1 MTLVEMRLVCPGC
14 QTEAAA
20 KLPAGI
26 TGLKCAGCS
35 ARFLVLRD
43 PPKEKS
49 KGGRKRASH
58 RAPPTQLH
66 NVRLSNDAY
75 RRFQQ
80 TERAA
85 VLAEAGR
92 PLNSNE
98 VMTAI
103 AARWQMQKA
112 EREAAGEADED
123 EDKGEGEG
131 GEGEDEDEHEDEDET
146 SAVVCDRGHE
156 MVYLRVI
163 SRDIAIDNDHGTLK
177 CDRCIVDDPFTIK
190 PGDWCYTCRHEAC
203 VDEGGFDVCQVCADG
218 GKRDAVDGAQE
229 EADEEE
235 EAAAAAEAMMELE
248 AERDHEAVNVEML
261 PVPPP
266 EAPRRGRVRKDTGMA
281 GSSGADAP
289 DSAEKAK
296 EARQGRKRLGPR
308 RLAEL

>member
-1 MTLVEMRLVCPGC
+1 ME
-14 QTEAAA
+14 
-20 KLPAGI
+20 
-26 TGLKCAGCS
+26 
-35 ARFLVLRD
+35 
-43 PPKEKS
+43 
-49 KGGRKRASH
+49 
-58 RAPPTQLH
+58 
-66 NVRLSNDAY
+66 
-75 RRFQQ
+75 
-80 TERAA
+80 
-85 VLAEAGR
+85 
-92 PLNSNE
+92 
-98 VMTAI
+98 
-103 AARWQMQKA
+103 
-112 EREAAGEADED
+112 
-123 EDKGEGEG
+123 
-131 GEGEDEDEHEDEDET
+131 
-146 SAVVCDRGHE
+146 
-156 MVYLRVI
+156 YLRVI

-190 PGDWCYTCRHEAC
+190 PGDWCYTCRHEEC

-248 AERDHEAVNVEML
+248 AERDHGAVNVEML

-266 EAPRRGRVRKDTGMA
+266 EAPRRAGRGRVRKDTGMA